1 MAQDWTLKR
10 REVMSSETSDF
21 SELVRIAGLDRR
33 MHLRF
38 ADWSGVDF
46 RGSDL
51 RGFDFTGASLC
62 ECNFEDALIEG
73 ARFDQAEIDR
83 AGLDSDRRTR
93 LQGARDWDAYAKSWA
108 RKKEVLKD
116 EHLHVGSVFQ
126 DAPYAPE
133 LVVVPGGRI
142 RKSELEEQEE
152 FRPAF
157 AVGRYAVTFEEWDVF
172 IASGGRDQFAA
183 EDGARGRWRNSKEAW
198 GSWDDLGRGRGRL
211 PAVNMSWHDAKAYV
225 VWLSHKTG
233 RRYRLLESAEWEYVA
248 RTGTV
253 TPYWWGS
260 DISPSQANYD
270 PKQNPDG
277 MGGSSEGGPVPVDR
291 FEPNPWGLYQVHGN
305 VWEWCE
311 GRPIS
316 SEEAGE
322 EEEEFRYDLNL
333 MVAPICGGG
342 FPCDASRVRSD
353 TAQLQIGLTTGG
365 AIGLRVAR
373 NLRLS

>member
-1 MAQDWTLKR
+1 MAQDWTSKR

-33 MHLRF
+33 VHLRF

-46 RGSDL
+46 SGSDL

-73 ARFDQAEIDR
+73 ARFDQAELDR
-83 AGLDSDRRTR
+83 VGLDSERRTR
-93 LQGARDWDAYAKSWA
+93 LQGARDWDAYARSWG

-116 EHLHVGSVFQ
+116 DHLHVGSVFQ
-126 DAPYAPE
+126 DAPYAPA

-172 IASGGRDQFAA
+172 IASGGRDQFTA
-183 EDGARGRWRNSKEAW
+183 EDGARGRWRNSTEAR
-198 GSWDDLGRGRGRL
+198 GSWDDLGHGRGRL
-211 PAVNMSWHDAKAYV
+211 PAVNMSWHDARAYV

-233 RRYRLLESAEWEYVA
+233 RRYRLLESPEWEYVA
-248 RTGTV
+248 RAGTV

-260 DISPSQANYD
+260 GISPSQANYD

-277 MGGSSEGGPVPVDR
+277 TGGSSEGGPVPVDR

-316 SEEAGE
+316 KEDTGE
-322 EEEEFRYDLNL
+322 EDDTEFAYDPNL
-333 MVAPICGGG
+333 MVAPIRGGG
-342 FPCDASRVRSD
+342 FPCDASRVRSGSG
-353 TAQLQIGLTTGG
+353 QGQIALMTGG

-373 NLRLS
+373 NLRL